1 MARTPEGTVLTR
13 RHYVAQLGVRAATSR
28 DVMRLWGTVDPTNLT
43 GTYDRFAQAATV
55 LTRARHGTSA
65 GVAAGYQEQFRKA
78 EKVAG
83 RAAVKLASPLSP
95 RDALMAIRGAGLS
108 GIINSRKAGFSP
120 QAAAR
125 NGLVKVLGATT
136 RLVLGGGRDTILDS
150 VAEDPQVTRWQRV
163 TSGEPCA
170 FCAMLATRGAAFTAE
185 ESAGFEAHDH
195 CSCSAEAAYEGSAMP
210 LTSQRLA
217 SQWESV
223 TAGLSGDDALNA
235 FRASL
240 AGGEAEAA

>member
-1 MARTPEGTVLTR
+1 MLTR
-13 RHYVAQLGVRAATSR
+13 RHYVSQLAVRAATSR
-28 DVMRLWGTVDPTNLT
+28 DVMRLWGTVDPTNLS

-55 LTRARHGTSA
+55 LTRARHATSS
-65 GVAAGYQEQFRKA
+65 GVAASYQEEFRKA
-78 EKVAG
+78 ERVAG
-83 RAAVKLASPLSP
+83 RAAIKLGPVLAHA
-95 RDALMAIRGAGLS
+95 DALGTIRGAGLA
-108 GIINSRKAGFSP
+108 GIINSRQRGFSA

-136 RLVLGGGRDTILDS
+136 RLVLGGGRDTILES
-150 VAEDPQVTRWQRV
+150 VAADTQVTHWQRV

-210 LTSQRLA
+210 LTSQALR
-217 SQWESV
+217 SQWDTV
-223 TAGLSGDDALNA
+223 TAGLSGDDAINA
-235 FRASL
+235 FRTAL
-240 AGGEAEAA
+240 AGSDGT

>member
-1 MARTPEGTVLTR
+1 MARTPEGAVLTR

-28 DVMRLWGTVDPTNLT
+28 DVMQLWGTVDPTNLT
-43 GTYDRFAQAATV
+43 GTYDRFARAATV
-55 LTRARHGTSA
+55 LTRARHSTSS
-65 GVAAGYQEQFRKA
+65 GVAASYQEEFRKA

-83 RAAVKLASPLSP
+83 RAAIKLGAALTPA
-95 RDALMAIRGAGLS
+95 DALNAIRGAGLS
-108 GIINSRKAGFSP
+108 GIINARQRGFSP

-125 NGLVKVLGATT
+125 NGLVKVLGTAT
-136 RLVLGGGRDTILDS
+136 RLVLGGGRDTILES
-150 VAEDPQVTRWQRV
+150 VAADTQVTHWQRV

-210 LTSQRLA
+210 LTSQALR
-217 SQWESV
+217 SQWDTV
-223 TAGLSGDDALNA
+223 TAGLSGDDAINA
-235 FRASL
+235 FRSAL
-240 AGGEAEAA
+240 AGSDDT

>member
-1 MARTPEGTVLTR
+1 MARTAEGAVLTR

-65 GVAAGYQEQFRKA
+65 GVAAGYQEEFRKA

-83 RAAVKLASPLSP
+83 RAAVKLGPALTHA
-95 RDALMAIRGAGLS
+95 DALNAIRGAGLS
-108 GIINSRKAGFSP
+108 GIINDRRRGFSP

-125 NGLVKVLGATT
+125 NGLVKVLGTTT
-136 RLVLGGGRDTILDS
+136 RLVLGGGRDTIMDS
-150 VAEDPQVTRWQRV
+150 VAADPQVTHWQRV

-170 FCAMLATRGAAFTAE
+170 FCAMLATRGAAFGAE

-217 SQWESV
+217 SQWDNV

-235 FRASL
+235 FRQSL
-240 AGGEAEAA
+240 AGGDGT

>member
-1 MARTPEGTVLTR
+1 MARTPEGALLTR

-28 DVMRLWGTVDPTNLT
+28 DVMQLWGVVDPTNLT
-43 GTYDRFAQAATV
+43 GTYDRFARAATT

-65 GVAAGYQEQFRKA
+65 GVAADYQESFRKA
-78 EKVAG
+78 EQVAG
-83 RAAVKLASPLSP
+83 RAAVKLARPLGVA
-95 RDALMAIRGAGLS
+95 DALNAIRGAGLT

-136 RLVLGGGRDTILDS
+136 RLVLGGGRDTIIES
-150 VAEDPQVTRWQRV
+150 VAADTQVSRWQRV

-170 FCAMLATRGAAFTAE
+170 FCAMLATRGAVFSANTAD
-185 ESAGFEAHDH
+185 FEAHDH

-217 SQWESV
+217 SQWDNV

-235 FRASL
+235 FRQSL
-240 AGGEAEAA
+240 AGSDGEAA

>member
-1 MARTPEGTVLTR
+1 MARTPEGAVLTR

-28 DVMRLWGTVDPTNLT
+28 DVMQLWGTVDPTNLT
-43 GTYDRFAQAATV
+43 GTYDRFARAATV
-55 LTRARHGTSA
+55 LTRARHGTSS
-65 GVAAGYQEQFRKA
+65 GVAASYQEEFRKA

-83 RAAVKLASPLSP
+83 RAAIKLGAALTPA
-95 RDALMAIRGAGLS
+95 DALNAIRGAGLS
-108 GIINSRKAGFSP
+108 GIINARQRGFSP

-125 NGLVKVLGATT
+125 NGLVKVLGTAT
-136 RLVLGGGRDTILDS
+136 RLVLGGGRDTILES
-150 VAEDPQVTRWQRV
+150 VAADTQVTHWQRV

-210 LTSQRLA
+210 LTSQALR
-217 SQWESV
+217 SQWDTV
-223 TAGLSGDDALNA
+223 TAGLSGDDAINA
-235 FRASL
+235 FRSAL
-240 AGGEAEAA
+240 AGSDDT